1 MQLHDL
7 QPAPGSKKNRKRV
20 GRGPGAGQGKTAG
33 RGTKG
38 QNSRSGG
45 GVRPY
50 FEGGQLP
57 LVRRLPHLR
66 GFTNIWRV
74 EFKPV
79 NLARLEDFT
88 ADSEVT
94 PATLASAGI
103 IKKATDR
110 VAILAEGDIDA
121 MILKEEVWDKDKEVE
136 VDKPRA
142 QIFFVAYT
150 LDGVKDKISTGFA
163 GMSWDGTMLVAPREA
178 RTSEEQKRF
187 AGSPGLRYEDL
198 ARLTGPHEKIVGFA

>member
-7 QPAPGSKKNRKRV
+7 QPAPGSKRNRKRV
-20 GRGPGAGQGKTAG
+20 GRGPAAGQGKTAG

-79 NLARLEDFT
+79 NLARLQDF
-88 ADSEVT
+88 AAGSEVS
-94 PATLASAGI
+94 PATLVDAGI

-110 VAILAEGDIDA
+110 VAILAEGDIDRPLTVKA
-121 MILKEEVWDKDKEVE
+121 HRVSKS
-136 VDKPRA
+136 A
-142 QIFFVAYT
+142 Q
-150 LDGVKDKISTGFA
+150 DKIVAA
-163 GMSWDGTMLVAPREA
+163 GGTVEII
-178 RTSEEQKRF
+178 E
-187 AGSPGLRYEDL
+187 G
-198 ARLTGPHEKIVGFA
+198 

>member
-7 QPAPGSKKNRKRV
+7 QPAPGSKKSRKRV
-20 GRGPGAGQGKTAG
+20 GRGPAAGQGKTAG

-79 NLARLEDFT
+79 NLARLQDF
-88 ADSEVT
+88 AAGSEVSPT
-94 PATLASAGI
+94 TLVSAGI
-103 IKKATDR
+103 IKKVTDR
-110 VAILAEGDIDA
+110 VAILAEGEIDRPLTIKA
-121 MILKEEVWDKDKEVE
+121 HRVSQA
-136 VDKPRA
+136 A
-142 QIFFVAYT
+142 Q
-150 LDGVKDKISTGFA
+150 
-163 GMSWDGTMLVAPREA
+163 
-178 RTSEEQKRF
+178 
-187 AGSPGLRYEDL
+187 
-198 ARLTGPHEKIVGFA
+198 EKIVAAGGTVEIIEV